1 MMKTNLRLFRSAGVV
16 SLGTISSRLLGFL
29 REILMAWTFGT
40 DKIASA
46 FVVAFTIPNLFR
58 RLFGEGALSAA
69 FIPSYVQV
77 RNDKGQASAWQLTRN
92 IASLLI
98 LTLGGISFAG
108 MLLCT
113 LALRVETLPDTPAAI
128 LGSLRILLPYMIWIC
143 LAALLMGVLN
153 SHRRYVMPAFIPCV
167 LNACW
172 IVALIT
178 VNQFTTWNADLKI
191 EIICWVIL
199 FAGVLQFALQV
210 PAVLKLGYHS
220 PEKVVPLGPE
230 VKKVLVLM
238 GPAALGAAVFQINVL
253 CDRLLALW
261 VGGYGPISLSYA
273 ERLIYLPLGIFATAL
288 GTILLPEFSSLVQL
302 KDREQL
308 GFMLD
313 RSLRV
318 LMYVMIPASLGLAL
332 LATPIVEFSFQRGA
346 FDSLSTLL
354 TSRALAFY
362 APGLIVFSTA
372 KIFVPLYYA
381 HQDTRTPVRIGMWT
395 VLANLLFNLFF
406 IWVLPEGWKHAGL
419 ALGTV
424 LSSLL
429 QVLVLA
435 TICQNRYA
443 HIHWTPVLRSWGR
456 CVLACIPMIL
466 AARWIL
472 HLTATETILLRVPLA
487 ITLAGGVYGLA
498 TLLLRCPEIR
508 ELRRH

>member
-1 MMKTNLRLFRSAGVV
+1 MKTTLRLFRSAGVV
-16 SLGTISSRLLGFL
+16 SLGTISSRVLGFL

-40 DKIASA
+40 DKVASA

-69 FIPSYVQV
+69 FIPSYVRV
-77 RNDKGQASAWQLTRN
+77 REEKGQLSAWQLTRN
-92 IASLLI
+92 TASLLI
-98 LTLGGISFAG
+98 LILGGISFAG

-113 LALRVETLPDTPAAI
+113 LALRVETLPDTLAAI

-153 SHRRYVMPAFIPCV
+153 SHRRYVFPAFIPCV

-172 IVALIT
+172 IGTLIY
-178 VNQFTTWNADLKI
+178 VNHRADLDDDLKI
-191 EIICWVIL
+191 EILCWVIL
-199 FAGVLQFALQV
+199 FAGFLQFALQL
-210 PAVLKLGYHS
+210 PAVWKLGYRG
-220 PEKVVPLGPE
+220 PEKVDPLGPE
-230 VKKVLVLM
+230 VKKVLTLM
-238 GPAALGAAVFQINVL
+238 GPAALGAAVFQVNVL

-261 VGGYGPISLSYA
+261 VGGYGPVSLAYA

-288 GTILLPEFSSLVQL
+288 GTILLPEFSTLVQL

-318 LMYVMIPASLGLAL
+318 LMYVMIPASAGLAV
-332 LATPIVEFSFQRGA
+332 LAAPIVEVSFQRGA
-346 FDSLSTLL
+346 FDALSTLY
-354 TSRALAFY
+354 TSRALTFY

-372 KIFVPLYYA
+372 KIFIPLYYA
-381 HQDTRTPVRIGMWT
+381 HGDTRTPVRIGLWT
-395 VLANLLFNLFF
+395 VLANLLLNLLF
-406 IWVLPEGWKHAGL
+406 ILVLPDGWKHAGL

-429 QVLVLA
+429 QVILLA
-435 TICQNRYA
+435 GICQKRYA
-443 HIHWTPVLRSWGR
+443 QLHWGPVLLSWAR
-456 CVLACIPMIL
+456 CGLACVPMIL
-466 AARWIL
+466 AARGALYWTGSLELI
-472 HLTATETILLRVPLA
+472 LRVPLA
-487 ITLAGGVYGLA
+487 IVAAGGVYGLV

-508 ELRRH
+508 ELRRN

>member
-1 MMKTNLRLFRSAGVV
+1 MKTNHRIFRSAGVV

-40 DKIASA
+40 DKVASA

-69 FIPSYVQV
+69 FIPSYVRV
-77 RNDKGQASAWQLTRN
+77 RQEKGQLAAWQLTRN
-92 IASLLI
+92 TASLLI
-98 LTLGGISFAG
+98 MILGGISFTG

-113 LALRVETLPDTPAAI
+113 LALRVETLPDTLAAI

-167 LNACW
+167 LNAAW
-172 IVALIT
+172 ILALIY
-178 VNQFTTWNADLKI
+178 VNQYTTFDADLKI

-199 FAGVLQFALQV
+199 GAGFLQFALQV
-210 PAVLKLGYHS
+210 PAIRKLGYRNPQTIS
-220 PEKVVPLGPE
+220 PLGPE
-230 VKKVLVLM
+230 VKKVLTLM

-253 CDRLLALW
+253 SDRLLALW

-288 GTILLPEFSSLVQL
+288 GTILLPEFSNLVQL

-313 RSLRV
+313 RSLRI
-318 LMYVMIPASLGLAL
+318 LMYVMIPAAAGLAV
-332 LATPIVEFSFQRGA
+332 LAVPIVEFSFQRGA
-346 FDSLSTLL
+346 FDALSTMY

-362 APGLIVFSTA
+362 APGLIVFSSS
-372 KIFVPLYYA
+372 KIFIPLFYA
-381 HQDTRTPVRIGMWT
+381 HEDTRTPVRIGMWT
-395 VLANLLFNLFF
+395 VFANLGFNLLFIL
-406 IWVLPEGWKHAGL
+406 VLPEGWKHAGL

-429 QVLVLA
+429 QVIVLGR
-435 TICQNRYA
+435 ICSKRYA
-443 HIHWTPVLRSWGR
+443 HVHWTPVLRSWGR
-456 CVLACIPMIL
+456 CVLACVPMIL
-466 AARWIL
+466 AARGSLYWM
-472 HLTATETILLRVPLA
+472 ASESILLRVPLA
-487 ITLAGGVYGLA
+487 IGVAGVVYGLA